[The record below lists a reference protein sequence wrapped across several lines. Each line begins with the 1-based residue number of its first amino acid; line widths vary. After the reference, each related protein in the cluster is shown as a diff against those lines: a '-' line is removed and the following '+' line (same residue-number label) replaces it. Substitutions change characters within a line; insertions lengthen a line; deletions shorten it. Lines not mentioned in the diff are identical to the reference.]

1 MQKASRGAAYCAS
14 TWNVLMMTRVS
25 SVGKRRG
32 SLTPFAF
39 LAPALVLYAFF
50 TVYPVARSLL
60 LSLQRNVD
68 GEIRWAGL
76 GQYQRLLGD
85 DILKQALANTGI
97 FLVLQV
103 PIMLVSALL
112 LAVAL
117 NSKRFPFRAVFR
129 SAYFLPSIMSLVA
142 VGVLFRVLL
151 NEDLGFVNYVL
162 RSLGLSGVPWITH
175 PWWAKVTVM
184 ILLTWRYTGFMMVI
198 YLSGLQS
205 IPDELYEA
213 AEIDG
218 SSGANSFWFITLP
231 LLRPTVLFTTVLS
244 TIGVLQIFDEAL
256 IVTRGG
262 PANETLTIGLYL
274 YQTAFQ
280 SVDFHYAAAIS
291 WVLVFL
297 IGALSI
303 VQLKIGEREV

>member
-1 MQKASRGAAYCAS
+1 M
-14 TWNVLMMTRVS
+14 NTRNRLAPW
-25 SVGKRRG
+25 G
-32 SLTPFAF
+32 F
-39 LAPALVLYAFF
+39 LAPALLLYAVF
-50 TVYPVARSLL
+50 TVFPVLRSMQ
-60 LSLQRNVD
+60 LSLERNID
-68 GEIRWAGL
+68 GEVRFAGL
-76 GQYQRLLGD
+76 AQYTRLLGD
-85 DILKQALANTGI
+85 DVFKQALFNTLI
-97 FLVLQV
+97 FWALQV

-117 NSKRFPFRAVFR
+117 NSKRFPYRALFR

-151 NEDLGFVNYVL
+151 NEDLGAVNYFL
-162 RSLGLSGVPWITH
+162 RSVGLQGVPWISH
-175 PWWAKVTVM
+175 PWWAKITVM
-184 ILLTWRYTGFMMVI
+184 LLLTWRYTGFMMVV

-205 IPDELYEA
+205 VPDELYEA

-218 SSGANSFWFITLP
+218 SSGAQSFWYITLP
-231 LLRPTVLFTTVLS
+231 LLRPTILFTTILS

-274 YQTAFQ
+274 YQTAFG

-291 WVLVFL
+291 WVLVLL

-303 VQLKIGEREV
+303 VQLRLGERNT

>member
-1 MQKASRGAAYCAS
+1 MSKKTLA
-14 TWNVLMMTRVS
+14 
-25 SVGKRRG
+25 
-32 SLTPFAF
+32 PFSF
-39 LAPALVLYAFF
+39 LAPALLLYAFF
-50 TVYPVARSLL
+50 TLFPIVRSMI
-60 LSLQRNVD
+60 LSLQRNLD

-76 GQYQRLLGD
+76 AQYTRLLGD
-85 DILKQALANTGI
+85 DIFKQALFNTLI
-97 FLVLQV
+97 FLVIQV
-103 PIMLVSALL
+103 PMMLVSALL
-112 LAVAL
+112 LAIAL
-117 NSKRFPFRAVFR
+117 NSKRFPFRALFR
-129 SAYFLPSIMSLVA
+129 SAFFLPSIMSLVA

-151 NEDLGFVNYVL
+151 NEDLGAVNYLL
-162 RSLGLSGVPWITH
+162 RSLGLEGVPWITH

-184 ILLTWRYTGFMMVI
+184 LLLTWRYTGFMMVI

-218 SSGANSFWFITLP
+218 SNGVQSFWYITLP
-231 LLRPTVLFTTVLS
+231 LLRPTILFTTVLS

-291 WVLVFL
+291 WVLVVL
-297 IGALSI
+297 IGALSLL
-303 VQLKIGEREV
+303 QLRLGERST

>member
-1 MQKASRGAAYCAS
+1 
-14 TWNVLMMTRVS
+14 V
-25 SVGKRRG
+25 
-32 SLTPFAF
+32 TPRHALAPRAWAGF
-39 LAPALVLYAFF
+39 LAPSLLVFALF
-50 TVYPVARSLL
+50 TVFPVVRAFV

-68 GEIRWAGL
+68 GEVRWAGL
-76 GQYQRLLGD
+76 TQYTRLLGD
-85 DILKQALANTGI
+85 DLFRMAVLNTAT
-97 FLVLQV
+97 FLIVQV
-103 PIMLVSALL
+103 PIMLMSALL
-112 LAVAL
+112 IAVAL
-117 NSKRFPFRAVFR
+117 NSKRFPLRALWR

-151 NEDLGFVNYVL
+151 NEDLGLVNFVL
-162 RSLGLSGVPWITH
+162 SSLGLAGVPWITS
-175 PWWAKVTVM
+175 PFWAKITVM
-184 ILLTWRYTGFMMVI
+184 LILTWRYTGFMMVI

-213 AEIDG
+213 AEMDG
-218 SSGANSFWFITLP
+218 SSPSQSFWFITLP
-231 LLRPTVLFTTVLS
+231 LLRPTILFTTVLS

-291 WVLVFL
+291 WVLVIL
-297 IGALSI
+297 IGALSLL
-303 VQLKIGEREV
+303 QLRLGERGQS

>member
-1 MQKASRGAAYCAS
+1 M
-14 TWNVLMMTRVS
+14 
-25 SVGKRRG
+25 KRPHF
-32 SLTPFAF
+32 TPFAF
-39 LAPALVLYAFF
+39 LAPALLLYALF
-50 TVYPVARSLL
+50 TVFPVVRAFI

-76 GQYQRLLGD
+76 AQYQRLLGD
-85 DILKQALANTGI
+85 DIFKQALVNTGI
-97 FLVLQV
+97 FLVVQV

-117 NSKRFPFRAVFR
+117 NSKRFPLRDIFR

-151 NEDLGFVNYVL
+151 NEDLGLVNYVL
-162 RSLGLSGVPWITH
+162 RSLGLEGVAWITH

-184 ILLTWRYTGFMMVI
+184 LILTWRYTGFMMVI
-198 YLSGLQS
+198 YLSGLQA

-218 SSGANSFWFITLP
+218 SSPRQSFWFITLP
-231 LLRPTVLFTTVLS
+231 LLRPTILFTTILS
-244 TIGVLQIFDEAL
+244 TIGVLQIFDEAV

-262 PANETLTIGLYL
+262 PANETLTLGLYL

-291 WVLVFL
+291 WVLVIL

-303 VQLKIGEREV
+303 VQLKLGERGQ

>member
-1 MQKASRGAAYCAS
+1 MKHF
-14 TWNVLMMTRVS
+14 
-25 SVGKRRG
+25 
-32 SLTPFAF
+32 PFAPLAF
-39 LAPALVLYAFF
+39 LAPALLLYALF
-50 TVYPVARSLL
+50 TAFPVARALI

-85 DILKQALANTGI
+85 DIFKQALFNTGI
-97 FLVLQV
+97 FLVIQV
-103 PIMLVSALL
+103 PIMLVTALL

-117 NSKRFPFRAVFR
+117 NSRRFAFRDVFR

-151 NEDLGFVNYVL
+151 NEDLGLVNYLL
-162 RSLGLSGVPWITH
+162 RSIGLESVPWITH

-184 ILLTWRYTGFMMVI
+184 LILTWRYTGFMMVI

-205 IPDELYEA
+205 IPDELFEA
-213 AEIDG
+213 AQIDG
-218 SSGANSFWFITLP
+218 SSPVQSFWFITLP
-231 LLRPTVLFTTVLS
+231 LLRPTILFTTILS
-244 TIGVLQIFDEAL
+244 TIGVLQIFDEAV

-262 PANETLTIGLYL
+262 PANETLTLGLYL

-280 SVDFHYAAAIS
+280 SVDFHYAAALS
-291 WVLVFL
+291 WVLVIL
-297 IGALSI
+297 IGALSL
-303 VQLKIGEREV
+303 VQLKLGEHGQ

>member
-1 MQKASRGAAYCAS
+1 MTNSR
-14 TWNVLMMTRVS
+14 
-25 SVGKRRG
+25 KPK
-32 SLTPFAF
+32 LTPFAF
-39 LAPALVLYAFF
+39 LAPALLLYALF
-50 TVYPVARSLL
+50 TVFPVVRALI

-76 GQYQRLLGD
+76 AQYQRLLGD
-85 DILKQALANTGI
+85 DIFKQALFNTGI
-97 FLVLQV
+97 FLVIQV

-117 NSKRFPFRAVFR
+117 NSKRFPFRDVFR

-151 NEDLGFVNYVL
+151 NEDLGLVNYLL
-162 RSLGLSGVPWITH
+162 RSMGLEGVGWITH

-184 ILLTWRYTGFMMVI
+184 LILTWRYTGFMMVI
-198 YLSGLQS
+198 FLSGLQS

-218 SSGANSFWFITLP
+218 SSPVQSFWHITLP
-231 LLRPTVLFTTVLS
+231 LLRPTILFTTILS

-262 PANETLTIGLYL
+262 PANETLTLGLYL

-291 WVLVFL
+291 WVLVIL
-297 IGALSI
+297 IGTLSI
-303 VQLKIGEREV
+303 VQLKLGERE

>member
-1 MQKASRGAAYCAS
+1 VALESLPKIP
-14 TWNVLMMTRVS
+14 MT
-25 SVGKRRG
+25 KK
-32 SLTPFAF
+32 TPAPFAF

-50 TVYPVARSLL
+50 TLFPIVRSMI
-60 LSLQRNVD
+60 LSLQRNLD

-76 GQYQRLLGD
+76 AQYTRLLGD
-85 DILKQALANTGI
+85 DVFKQALFNTLI
-97 FLVLQV
+97 FLVIQV
-103 PIMLVSALL
+103 PVMLVSALL

-117 NSKRFPFRAVFR
+117 NSKRFPYRALFR

-151 NEDLGFVNYVL
+151 NEDLGAVNYLL
-162 RSLGLSGVPWITH
+162 RSLGLEGVPWITH

-184 ILLTWRYTGFMMVI
+184 LLLTWRYTGFMMVI

-205 IPDELYEA
+205 IPDDLYEA

-218 SSGANSFWFITLP
+218 SSGWQSFWFITLP
-231 LLRPTVLFTTVLS
+231 LLRPTILFTTVLS

-291 WVLVFL
+291 WVLVVL
-297 IGALSI
+297 IGALSLL
-303 VQLKIGEREV
+303 QLRLGERNA